1 MKHLSS
7 TTIAMA
13 FAAAIIA
20 GPAKAEGPAC
30 REMLSAAMIENSC
43 AASMQLEEKYYRQD
57 GRSCSAMF
65 VNRDS
70 DTPNVMRIV
79 INRSVNADQARKSF
93 QRLRGLVEKEA
104 TAEGQAKSREEYKPV
119 TVRIDDVPEASAG
132 AWLVTIENEP
142 GKNKFLFNALV
153 GMDQVNLASD
163 YTIGGKTI
171 PCDAEELKTLGTAVL
186 NGMGG

>member
-1 MKHLSS
+1 
-7 TTIAMA
+7 
-13 FAAAIIA
+13 
-20 GPAKAEGPAC
+20 
-30 REMLSAAMIENSC
+30 MIENSC

-79 INRSVNADQARKSF
+79 INRSANADQARKSF

-104 TAEGQAKSREEYKPV
+104 TAEGQAKAREEYKPV